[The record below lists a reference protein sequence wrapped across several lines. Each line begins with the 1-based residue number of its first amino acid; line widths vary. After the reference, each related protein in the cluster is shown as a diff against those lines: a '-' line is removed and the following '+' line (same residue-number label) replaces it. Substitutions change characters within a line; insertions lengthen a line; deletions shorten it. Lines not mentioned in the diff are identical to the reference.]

1 MFDGKPFS
9 ILSHFGVTFLC
20 MVHVKLERSWFSFFF
35 LFCLF
40 ACLLRSPKHLAHFC
54 LKSLSC
60 KEQNVIFYELKG
72 FLKILIGM
80 FPLF

>member
-35 LFCLF
+35 VLFV
-40 ACLLRSPKHLAHFC
+40 CLLA
-54 LKSLSC
+54 
-60 KEQNVIFYELKG
+60 
-72 FLKILIGM
+72 
-80 FPLF
+80 